1 MPFPDGEEDAALVA
15 RCLARAPGAWEAF
28 VRRFAPEASAAVRA
42 VAGRWGLR
50 LSDGDAA
57 DVLQETFLALWRGEM
72 RALRAFRGECALST
86 YVRTVA
92 ASCLSRWRRR
102 EASAA
107 RPPVRPWDEEE
118 GEPPAPILLS
128 GAEDRA
134 ALRGAVDRLPERER
148 RALLAFYWD
157 GVSTADVAR
166 MLGLAPANARMI
178 LSRARARLAGLLKKD
193 GMEPLQKR
201 AGPPPSSAS

>member
-1 MPFPDGEEDAALVA
+1 MPFPAAEEDAALVA

-50 LSDGDAA
+50 LSDGEVA
-57 DVLQETFLALWRGEM
+57 DILQETFLAFWRGEM

-92 ASCLSRWRRR
+92 ASCLSQWRRR
-102 EASAA
+102 ETSAA
-107 RPPVRPWDEEE
+107 RPPARPLDETE
-118 GEPPAPILLS
+118 GEPPPPILLS
-128 GAEDRA
+128 GEEDRA
-134 ALRGAVDRLPERER
+134 ILRAAVDRLPARER

-166 MLGLAPANARMI
+166 ILDLSPANARML
-178 LSRARARLAGLLKKD
+178 LSRARERLAGLLKKS
-193 GMEPLQKR
+193 GMGPLQEKTC
-201 AGPPPSSAS
+201 PPPSDA